1 MEADCLEIFDTASTL
16 IATLG
21 HPVFMP
27 LNSSAG
33 TKEEQE
39 VFFCIGSDA
48 DGRGLYTQEGFV
60 VLKGSSGRVENVPSL
75 GVHMEKFREKLV
87 SSDTIQE
94 QDGRIVFQKDH
105 LFKTPSTAASALMGR
120 SANGWTAWKNKSGQ
134 TLDELKRQGG
144 DS

>member
-1 MEADCLEIFDTASTL
+1 M
-16 IATLG
+16 
-21 HPVFMP
+21 
-27 LNSSAG
+27 
-33 TKEEQE
+33 
-39 VFFCIGSDA
+39 FFCIGSDA

-60 VLKGSSGRVENVPSL
+60 VLKGSSGRIENVPSL
-75 GVHMEKFREKLV
+75 GVHLEKFREKLV

-120 SANGWTAWKNKSGQ
+120 RANGWKEWKNQAGQ
-134 TLDELKRQGG
+134 TLDEVKRQSS